1 MPVVR
6 GKNIE
11 PLFTAE
17 QIAER
22 NHSMAREIAS
32 GPTKDLLVIAVLK
45 GSFIFAADL
54 IRALH
59 DSGLAP
65 RSSSSRCRATAS
77 VRFLRACASSRISTA
92 TCMAAT
98 SC

>member
-11 PLFTAE
+11 PLFTAA

-22 NHSMAREIAS
+22 NHAIAKEIAQ
-32 GPTKDLLVIAVLK
+32 GPTKDLLVIAILK

-59 DSGLAP
+59 DTGLHP
-65 RSSSSRCRATAS
+65 RSSSSRCRATAPARS
-77 VRFLRACASSRISTA
+77 RRGCASSRISTA
-92 TCMAAT
+92 T
-98 SC
+98 

>member
-11 PLFTAE
+11 PLYTAR
-17 QIAER
+17 QIDER
-22 NHSMAREIAS
+22 NHQLAAEIAK
-32 GPTKDLLVIAVLK
+32 GPANDLLVIAVPK

-59 DSGLAP
+59 DVGLAP
-65 RSSSSRCRATAS
+65 E
-77 VRFLRACASSRISTA
+77 V
-92 TCMAAT
+92 
-98 SC
+98 

>member
-11 PLFTAE
+11 PLYTAD

-22 NHSMAREIAS
+22 NRDMAKHIAQ

-45 GSFIFAADL
+45 GSFIFAD
-54 IRALH
+54 RK
-59 DSGLAP
+59 SN
-65 RSSSSRCRATAS
+65 
-77 VRFLRACASSRISTA
+77 V
-92 TCMAAT
+92 
-98 SC
+98 

>member
-11 PLFTAE
+11 PLYSAE

-22 NHSMAREIAS
+22 NRDMAKHIAS

-45 GSFIFAADL
+45 DRSFSRPIYPRAA
-54 IRALH
+54 
-59 DSGLAP
+59 
-65 RSSSSRCRATAS
+65 
-77 VRFLRACASSRISTA
+77 
-92 TCMAAT
+92 
-98 SC
+98 